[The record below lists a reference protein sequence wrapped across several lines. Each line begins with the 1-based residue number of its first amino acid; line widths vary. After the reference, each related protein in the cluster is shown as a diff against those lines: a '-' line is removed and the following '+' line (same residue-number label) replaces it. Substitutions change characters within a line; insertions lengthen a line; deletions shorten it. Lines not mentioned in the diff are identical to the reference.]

1 MTNVNNIGLLNKTRG
16 DKVIWAIV
24 VVLALVSMLA
34 VYSSTGLLAYK
45 YNRGNTEV
53 YLFKQVVTTIMGLAI
68 IYFSHRVNYT
78 LYSRVARILF
88 MVSIPL
94 LIYTLFF
101 GVELNQG
108 SRWIRLPIINLTF
121 QTSDLAKLALF
132 MFLSRLLSKKQEV
145 IKDFKKGYV
154 PVIIPVGIVCMLIAP
169 ANLSTALLVAATSML
184 LLFIGRASTKHLL
197 LTIGIAAIPV
207 AILVM
212 IAVAFYDKKEEK
224 CAELPFFLQTGR
236 IPTWISRVQ
245 NFVYDS
251 KQVDKDENYQI
262 NQAKI
267 AIAKGGLLG
276 LGPGNSET
284 RNFLPHP
291 YSDFIFAII
300 IEEYGLVGGCFLLF
314 VYLLFLLRSIRI
326 FKKCPYAF
334 GAFLALG
341 LSFTLV
347 IQALIN
353 MAVTVNLFPVTGVTL
368 PLVSMGGSSFMFT
381 CLAIGIILSVARNVE
396 QLEAPAIPKATGE
409 AKEKKKAAEEEEE
422 EEEEEETPVKAKKE
436 KAVKKVKATEAEK
449 AEMAGKAEKADK
461 AERSKALKPLTD
473 IAMKDFEQG
482 NQPLKSKIHN
492 D

>member
-1 MTNVNNIGLLNKTRG
+1 MSNSKDIRFDEMASIGRSPGSLLSRTKG
-16 DKVIWAIV
+16 DKAIWAIV
-24 VVLALVSMLA
+24 LVLALVSMLV

-45 YNRGNTEV
+45 YNRGNTEI
-53 YLFKQVVTTIMGLAI
+53 YLFKQIMFIIVGMAV

-88 MVSIPL
+88 FISIPL

-101 GVELNQG
+101 GVRLNEG

-132 MFLSRLLSKKQEV
+132 MYLSRLLSKKQDK
-145 IKDFKKGYV
+145 IKDFKQGFL
-154 PVIIPVGIVCMLIAP
+154 PVMLPVVVICILIAP
-169 ANLSTALLVAATSML
+169 ANLSTALLVGATSML
-184 LLFIGRASTKHLL
+184 LMFIGRASMKHLL
-197 LTIGIAAIPV
+197 MTIGVLAIPV
-207 AILVM
+207 VILVT
-212 IAVAFYDKKEEK
+212 IAVAYYDKDEGKTK
-224 CAELPFFLQTGR
+224 DLPAILEAGR
-236 IPTWISRVQ
+236 LPTWIKRVQ

-251 KQVDKDENYQI
+251 KQGDKDENYQI

-267 AIAKGGLLG
+267 AIAKGGMLG

-300 IEEYGLVGGCFLLF
+300 IEEYGIVGGAFIILI
-314 VYLLFLLRSIRI
+314 YLLFLLRSIRV
-326 FKKCPYAF
+326 FRKCPYAF

-368 PLVSMGGSSFMFT
+368 PLVSMGGSSFLFT
-381 CLAIGIILSVARNVE
+381 CLSIGIILSVARNVE
-396 QLEAPAIPKATGE
+396 QSEG
-409 AKEKKKAAEEEEE
+409 KAAAEA
-422 EEEEEETPVKAKKE
+422 AK
-436 KAVKKVKATEAEK
+436 
-449 AEMAGKAEKADK
+449 
-461 AERSKALKPLTD
+461 S
-473 IAMKDFEQG
+473 
-482 NQPLKSKIHN
+482 N
-492 D
+492 